1 MTKAALLDIYLQA
14 LDDTALVRLAR
25 ARDEAAV
32 RCLVRRHNQ
41 RLFRAARSIVG
52 NDGEAEDVVQA
63 AYVQAFNHLDGFR
76 AEAQFSTWLT
86 RIAINEALGRLRR
99 RRPVTSVDE
108 IDLVASQGRVIPFPV
123 QQVDDPE
130 VAMSRTEVR
139 AILERAVDTLPPAFR
154 SVFVLREVEGLS
166 VEETAVQLDLRPET
180 VGTRLFR
187 ARRLLRAAIEEQI
200 SGSFS
205 TLFPFDG
212 QRCVAMADRVAAEL
226 ARTAT
231 GP

>member
-1 MTKAALLDIYLQA
+1 MSRTALLNQDLQA
-14 LDDTALVRLAR
+14 LDDAALVVLAQR
-25 ARDEAAV
+25 RDEPAI

-63 AYVQAFNHLDGFR
+63 TYVQAFSHLDGFR
-76 AEAQFSTWLT
+76 AEARFSTWLT

-99 RRPVTSVDE
+99 RRPTASVDE
-108 IDLVASQGRVIPFPV
+108 IDLAGTTGRIIPFPV
-123 QQVDDPE
+123 PQPEDPE
-130 VAMSRTEVR
+130 VAMSRTEIR
-139 AILERAVDTLPPAFR
+139 AMLERAVDTLPPAFR

-166 VEETAVQLDLRPET
+166 VEETAAQLDLRPET

-187 ARRLLRAAIEEQI
+187 ARRMLRAAIEKQI

-212 QRCVAMADRVAAEL
+212 ARCVAMADRVIEAM
-226 ARTAT
+226 ARVPAK
-231 GP
+231 G